1 MQAKLNI
8 VLKLATESNMGVS
21 SESPFKVISSMSET
35 DRLRLSFEEIVDEYK
50 IEEAICDELIQML
63 NDIKKKS
70 FEIKILESGKSIG
83 SPIELKELKSRGV
96 EKLVSIP
103 NDTTNQVRAFET
115 QILTEQVFLGEER
128 KKSKET
134 LVEEKNLLP
143 NLNFRVGMSLL
154 LTLVAGI
161 FVVLGYIAST
171 DERFYDQ
178 GFGYWSMLI
187 GGLGLL
193 VTLNIFVIRIVQ
205 AVRFQMNKQQAIE
218 DLANKYLAKLESDF
232 ETLESRIRSK
242 IFSLESVVY
251 IDSCRKSLLVSKTE
265 FKDLKQ
271 KVSKHF
277 R

>member
-8 VLKLATESNMGVS
+8 VLKLGTESNMAIMAD
-21 SESPFKVISSMSET
+21 SPFKAIELMGET
-35 DRLRLSFEEIVDEYK
+35 DRLRLSFEEIVEEYK
-50 IEEAICDELIQML
+50 IDEPLCDELIQKL
-63 NDIKKKS
+63 NDIKKKL
-70 FEIKILESGKSIG
+70 FEIKIVESGKSIG
-83 SPIELKELKSRGV
+83 TPIELKELKSRGV
-96 EKLVSIP
+96 EKLVGIP
-103 NDTTNQVRAFET
+103 ADTTNQVRAFET
-115 QILTEQVFLGEER
+115 QILNEQLFLGEER
-128 KKSKET
+128 KKSKDT

-154 LTLVAGI
+154 LTFVAGI

-178 GFGYWSMLI
+178 DFGYWSMLI

-205 AVRFQMNKQQAIE
+205 AVRFQMNKQQAID
-218 DLANKYLAKLESDF
+218 DLASKYLAKIESDF
-232 ETLESRIRSK
+232 ETLESRIRNK

-251 IDSCRKSLLVSKTE
+251 ADSCRKKFVE
-265 FKDLKQ
+265 FKNELKDLKQ
-271 KVSKHF
+271 KVSKHL

>member
-8 VLKLATESNMGVS
+8 VLKLAKESNMGVS

-35 DRLRLSFEEIVDEYK
+35 DRLRLSFEEIVDKYK

-178 GFGYWSMLI
+178 DFGYWSMLI

-205 AVRFQMNKQQAIE
+205 AARFQMNKQQAIE